1 MPIDTEQLDVDL
13 EAVRALPDWQDEGK
27 RRGLIRSLSANSY
40 AAQDPE
46 QHQAFTSKLWE
57 AADPRSTLQKA
68 GEFIGSA
75 TEEVVKSIPAVPAA
89 AALAITDATGQTDT
103 GSGFRLQRGVMDL
116 AEQGFQRAKQFA
128 VGEGA
133 VGATLNTI
141 MGAARLAGLPVP
153 ASAQAERDQTLTA
166 LKQDIDT
173 GAVPDSVARWLAG
186 ADVGDDPDVKQ
197 WQDGLSRGLG
207 EAALKAQGMG
217 TVQPE
222 ALDAWLKS
230 DRNPLRGGINDDNT
244 DFSTRDMLA
253 DYLATRDP
261 QSWNAFTNRVAETNG
276 QYQTRIG
283 RAVREGT
290 QLKQMGQNGLMGELL
305 GRGADMQG
313 SPIDLA
319 SAALPLLRGM
329 KLLKAVKEGA
339 SGLRG
344 IAAGMGEE
352 FAQEAGTEYLGDAR
366 ASDMQVLEAGGMG
379 AVGSGVLEGGFAT
392 AGRVLRNRPN
402 AELPPMQTGNP
413 QIDQVNAVL
422 RASGPRPNG
431 PISRTGI
438 ARAAAQRLS
447 ELERAMLGPVQVG
460 RDGQVEQN
468 ISRRLNTQEQE
479 EYDFLQ
485 AALDDPAGPQHEKL
499 AAAYGYDLKAVNQVQ
514 PSELPM
520 GNEGAS
526 DEDFDAFEQTRALA
540 SQRPPT
546 TPASPFASVNDRNV
560 PANAPASSGMA
571 QGVVG
576 STPAAGT
583 DVSFDPAEILRRR
596 RVQNEQYTV
605 YNSDGDVDRAASQAK
620 RNTAAAAA
628 GLSRGDWETQNS
640 AANTQAKK
648 DFFAALNKG
657 DEVSWTDSNGKSRTG
672 KVEVSLNGEKQVR
685 DTTEGSAAQ
694 DFLYGWQTGEF
705 DMNSSSLSV
714 KRKGSTPPTG
724 TIPSEFEYALTLAER
739 LASQGDTAASESV
752 IDLVRTKLA
761 ALTTKQPPPGWFLSG
776 KTPEQWDEQRAVN
789 EQLQQQIEQRLAKPP
804 ARTNRELGT
813 RNQEPVPSIDN
824 IGTKF
829 APPQVRTVPVIPDNP
844 LGYRDSL
851 DFLNEM
857 PIAISRS
864 GTGGELDWQETANIP
879 KYYRPF
885 IANEQGLPI
894 DVVAEAAYEANLIP
908 QPTADALM
916 KRVQEDIGARRTY
929 RVQGREQKA
938 ELLTREKQTVSFDK
952 SQTKLGNK
960 ATAVQVP
967 FDSLATGDQLTI
979 DGEQVTVRAV
989 ESDEDGYLTKVVLE
1003 DGKKFGVQ
1011 EFNPQ
1016 SREGVFVDAFDPKP
1030 RLAGEPEVFSPAQ
1043 TGDAV
1048 PSGLTE
1054 AEVKRWRKIEFLA
1067 GKYNLDLS
1075 AEDRPFDDWRE
1086 VWLNLRNARSWLE
1099 VAASYRRGE
1108 TKISPGAIERF
1119 AKQQSGYATNAISN
1133 AEKMAVTALAKSGQQ
1148 PKPKMGFRLL
1158 GKVTKTPWG
1167 SRYYHFDYKGQW
1179 WYVRVADH
1187 ANTANRA
1194 GIDDNT
1200 LGRYYTTSGMSLP
1213 QRLNIVLDEPASS
1226 DAVALA
1232 YAKSGVEAALEQFG
1246 LTKDDADNYYQPVL
1260 RGKDGS
1266 ITFDDPEYLQE
1277 QLAESRNEKAQ
1288 STPLTGQAGES
1299 RLDMLG
1305 RGPSKTEQ
1313 SKSPPS
1319 TAAVNPNLNPAAL
1332 ESPARGLGR
1341 GLGAILGQPPPGA
1354 ATSQRPT
1361 TTAPANAPAMSQA
1374 LFDRARA
1381 VTSQQALPPVELEEL
1396 FTRARNLLANDG
1408 SMELRP
1414 SDRTVIPQALAKLA
1428 AGENP
1433 QLIVNQWKE
1442 HRNQVLMGRTTAA
1455 TPFAEY
1461 AQATTDPGTP
1471 RARLL
1476 SAYAQ
1481 LDRTGQGYVRIPD
1494 LVRASGLPIAD
1505 VREVL
1510 IDLSDRNQAYLT
1522 PADEPRNI
1530 PAGDRSLLV
1539 VGPSGPSLYVT
1550 LPNPA
1555 ALASPAQLTAQ
1566 DAAYMAAVEAGD
1578 IDKAWSMVVAAA
1590 KKAGLSDLLFHGT
1603 DSEFTE
1609 FDAKKAGSRTR
1620 GPKANLAFWFTESE
1634 NHSLERGSISMPV
1647 FLKYENPLTI
1657 SELTD
1662 TFTAGNIV
1670 ERAKNSGHDAVI
1682 FEKLDD
1688 LDGSSDGVYSVAL
1701 IVNDKVATQI
1711 KSADPVTRDE
1721 QGNVIPLSQR
1731 FNSDSDSILYSPPT
1745 VSSRTVYKRNTTLNK
1760 AELARLGL
1768 PTDTGKSVQGQKP
1781 VKEAL
1786 SRIAKDKRLPVTVR
1800 RMAKELQNAD
1810 LSGLYFQVVAD
1821 GRKQYTGLYQPLR
1834 GGQGE
1839 LVVNLRHL
1847 GRGNVDPALN
1857 MAETLVHE
1865 VLHHATYRALR
1876 GPKNDVQRAA
1886 IGNLEQLRRRVKA
1899 VLGSQQMADFDY
1911 QTKNIDEFIAALF
1924 TQKPFQDALA
1934 AIPAEATPK
1943 SLVQQVRTMLDEA
1956 FRLLAE
1962 IVTGKKVPPGS
1973 VLDAAFQNAL
1983 RLVEDGMRVAGNYQA
1998 LPGGGM
2004 LSRTPSLHGVTP
2016 TPLQSVLAHHGT
2028 PHKVRK
2034 FSLSK
2039 IGTGEG
2045 AQAYGWGLYFAE
2057 SKAVAEGYQRKLSVA
2072 NEYARM
2078 ALQLK
2083 GSRAAAVDYM
2093 RSDSWDQANS
2103 DVKAAIGELLNDN
2116 TQGNLYTVEL
2126 LPDEGDFLDWDK
2138 PLSEQ
2143 SEKVQAALAAIIDSA
2158 AKSFPTLRGNKQAS
2172 GAGIYQAY
2180 ASHRG
2185 GNAQAASQKLAELGI
2200 PGIKYLDGG
2209 SRGAGDGTR
2218 NYVIFD
2224 ENLVRILEENGQPIS
2239 TPPLASPAQPT
2250 GQVPSQAVPLKPEF
2264 GGAFPGHLPY
2274 KAKEMREWADE
2285 IVREI
2290 GGYTQ
2295 VAAQVEG
2302 GRFSEA
2308 QVPFVLTKAILEA
2321 ASVVGGAK
2329 TQAQQISA
2337 QAQLNRLRALLNPQ
2351 NRVAGQALV
2360 AQRDALGPMRD
2371 RVPGLAV
2378 DEALEKAQVQTID
2391 AAIPVQPT
2399 VTGLADLT
2407 TQASTEATETVGAM
2421 LEAEGLGLEE
2431 ADSTPQEQAAGEA
2444 VQSDLEAEVLRLKQM
2459 QTAER
2464 NQFSRLTTK
2473 LQKILATL
2481 QAFAGN
2487 KGAVIAGV
2495 KARLAARR
2503 AARANTVAANK
2514 LQSLSSPAQG
2524 ITTPTLPDTA
2534 LDDGLEVLLTQGI
2547 QIDDWKAAMTKKLG
2561 PKYASQLTDLYE
2573 RAVDL
2578 YQAELTAAHAEVE
2591 KRVKEK
2597 KAKQKPTTRP
2607 QPQRKPLAQ
2616 SFPDLAK
2623 MLRKLGPAISGLN
2636 WRQIMTSTATAQRQ
2650 WELDTYAQIRQHP
2663 RLSALSPEQ
2672 AKQLTRELSKAW
2684 QRERRKVWK
2693 RELEK
2698 TLIAAGMAKPK
2709 HRAKIEASA
2718 PRLLSLI
2725 NLGALNAATFRD
2737 AVAKEFRLKS
2747 MTDAD
2752 VLKVK
2757 ALAEDLQNTP
2767 PGVPY
2772 RTKAQHFID
2781 GLQDLTKLTRLEI
2794 LQSYWTAM
2802 VLSGWRTQVDIGLGL
2817 LNGLEDVGLSGLG
2830 RTLRTAKPRVA
2841 GEALLGFL
2849 GNMPQAL
2856 GEAMHHVLTGNRS
2869 LMKNY
2874 DAQVLGALEDGQ
2886 KTIGSSARALRQR
2899 GGWRLVPGW
2908 GMEGV
2913 ARMMTALGHITT
2925 SSTYEGAKWLAI
2937 ANHPDLYLKA
2947 QQISAADR
2955 AVVKQQ
2961 ARQVLTGG
2969 VEPVT
2974 MADKLAERRYIMELL
2989 DEKFGNPE
2997 VLGEAQTFANETALE
3012 GDPTGLGML
3021 FMQAVN
3027 ALTVTAPAMAIKT
3040 AEEEKWHKAILWLL
3054 RAGAVWAKPLTG
3066 TKFAR
3071 TLSHA
3076 LNRNMTYVPGV
3087 GAVRFGMDA
3096 KWGTPKGD
3104 LVLAKQMVGLLFC
3117 AAFKMWWL
3125 GDDEEDKMQGKP
3137 QQRGIEGGWENLTAE
3152 QKTQNYA
3159 AGKKPWHLWEL
3170 DKNGK
3175 IRTVNYQNWGIASL
3189 MAALGQMQDR
3199 ERYQGVTDHTSLIM
3213 SGIWTGMF
3221 AWMDKAQLQGLQI
3234 LTGRDSPYSTSEP
3247 DLASLKKVNKFAATL
3262 VGGAFPRLGKD
3273 IDAMIDPSLRK
3284 TDEWWQV
3291 WARELPVARSL
3302 SSGKRHDIFGQDIK
3316 LDRGPLSRVYQE
3328 VTLPMEYKV
3337 LGALNERG
3345 VTLPDP
3351 SFHPRKVPMVNAP
3364 ARDMTT
3370 PERDRYQRITTEL
3383 YRAYIAD
3390 PTPQPR
3396 YLKQPDGRFEQATLT
3411 NAQYL
3416 LKLPPEDAQEAISK
3430 ATKTMRAQA
3439 VLQATK
3445 R

>member
-1 MPIDTEQLDVDL
+1 MATPVTE
-13 EAVRALPDWQDEGK
+13 APPTWDE
-27 RRGLIRSLSANSY
+27 L
-40 AAQDPE
+40 Q
-46 QHQAFTSKLWE
+46 
-57 AADPRSTLQKA
+57 ADPRFT
-68 GEFIGSA
+68 
-75 TEEVVKSIPAVPAA
+75 
-89 AALAITDATGQTDT
+89 AL
-103 GSGFRLQRGVMDL
+103 SGGDKLDILDRWNADVQQHLGDGYDQERADPFLNQ
-116 AEQGFQRAKQFA
+116 QRAKIASEGQSPISTA
-128 VGEGA
+128 ARSVVTGMNEVVTGA
-133 VGATLNTI
+133 VQGVGGLMQDATNAI
-141 MGAARLAGLPVP
+141 NQFSGVPGMGQAIIDPIPGARLARAAAPFAQSVAEESQRFYAPDSRLNPMSATIGSGLGQAVGMVP
-153 ASAQAERDQTLTA
+153 SLIAGPAGPLVLGGAAGYSQGRDTAMDLGVQNPLGRMALGAGFGATELLTERLGGIGSGP
-166 LKQDIDT
+166 LKQGAADMLNRVAGRSLQTIASEAIEEPIT
-173 GAVPDSVARWLAG
+173 GIAQDAMALGAGYLAG
-186 ADVGDDPDVKQ
+186 A
-197 WQDGLSRGLG
+197 
-207 EAALKAQGMG
+207 
-217 TVQPE
+217 PE
-222 ALDAWLKS
+222 AKLA
-230 DRNPLRGGINDDNT
+230 PL
-244 DFSTRDMLA
+244 SPMSPE
-253 DYLATRDP
+253 Y
-261 QSWNAFTNRVAETNG
+261 WNR
-276 QYQTRIG
+276 
-283 RAVREGT
+283 
-290 QLKQMGQNGLMGELL
+290 
-305 GRGADMQG
+305 
-313 SPIDLA
+313 
-319 SAALPLLRGM
+319 RGM
-329 KLLKAVKEGA
+329 EALG
-339 SGLRG
+339 G
-344 IAAGMGEE
+344 AAGGAF
-352 FAQEAGTEYLGDAR
+352 FAG
-366 ASDMQVLEAGGMG
+366 
-379 AVGSGVLEGGFAT
+379 VGKL
-392 AGRVLRNRPN
+392 AGRPG
-402 AELPPMQTGNP
+402 AEMAPMQTGNA

-422 RASGPRPNG
+422 RASGP
-431 PISRTGI
+431 S
-438 ARAAAQRLS
+438 A
-447 ELERAMLGPVQVG
+447 
-460 RDGQVEQN
+460 
-468 ISRRLNTQEQE
+468 
-479 EYDFLQ
+479 
-485 AALDDPAGPQHEKL
+485 
-499 AAAYGYDLKAVNQVQ
+499 
-514 PSELPM
+514 ELPM

-526 DEDFDAFEQTRALA
+526 DEDFNSFEQT
-540 SQRPPT
+540 
-546 TPASPFASVNDRNV
+546 FASVNERNI
-560 PANAPASSGMA
+560 PADATGLIVGEA
-571 QGVVG
+571 QDVAG

-583 DVSFDPAEILRRR
+583 NQTGLRPEA
-596 RVQNEQYTV
+596 QSLGNQIPP
-605 YNSDGDVDRAASQAK
+605 AASLQPQA
-620 RNTAAAAA
+620 
-628 GLSRGDWETQNS
+628 
-640 AANTQAKK
+640 
-648 DFFAALNKG
+648 
-657 DEVSWTDSNGKSRTG
+657 
-672 KVEVSLNGEKQVR
+672 
-685 DTTEGSAAQ
+685 
-694 DFLYGWQTGEF
+694 
-705 DMNSSSLSV
+705 
-714 KRKGSTPPTG
+714 
-724 TIPSEFEYALTLAER
+724 
-739 LASQGDTAASESV
+739 
-752 IDLVRTKLA
+752 
-761 ALTTKQPPPGWFLSG
+761 
-776 KTPEQWDEQRAVN
+776 AV
-789 EQLQQQIEQRLAKPP
+789 
-804 ARTNRELGT
+804 
-813 RNQEPVPSIDN
+813 PVPSIDN

-829 APPQVRTVPVIPDNP
+829 VPPQVRSVPVIPDSP

-857 PIAISRS
+857 PIAIGRS

-960 ATAVQVP
+960 PTAMQVP
-967 FDSLATGDQLTI
+967 FEALATGDQLTI

-989 ESDEDGYLTKVVLE
+989 ESDEGGYLTKVVLE

-1030 RLAGEPEVFSPAQ
+1030 RLSGDPEVFSPAQ
-1043 TGDAV
+1043 AGGAS
-1048 PSGLTE
+1048 PGGLTE
-1054 AEVKRWRKIEFLA
+1054 GDEVMDYHRSDKNGSSYLHIKDAKRRWF
-1067 GKYNLDLS
+1067 S
-1075 AEDRPFDDWRE
+1075 
-1086 VWLNLRNARSWLE
+1086 
-1099 VAASYRRGE
+1099 
-1108 TKISPGAIERF
+1108 
-1119 AKQQSGYATNAISN
+1119 
-1133 AEKMAVTALAKSGQQ
+1133 
-1148 PKPKMGFRLL
+1148 
-1158 GKVTKTPWG
+1158 
-1167 SRYYHFDYKGQW
+1167 
-1179 WYVRVADH
+1179 VRVADH
-1187 ANTANRA
+1187 SQRTSDPYNSLDLYKKSRNATHGITQEFPIEISILVDEPLSERKTKALA
-1194 GIDDNT
+1194 LAALSEIDDQT
-1200 LGRYYTTSGMSLP
+1200 RTSADEDGDDFNFDARVKHHEKWLDWANEQVARNPIAAGMVGVRDYLRDS
-1213 QRLNIVLDEPASS
+1213 PAKL
-1226 DAVALA
+1226 VAARALIQ
-1232 YAKSGVEAALEQFG
+1232 KS
-1246 LTKDDADNYYQPVL
+1246 
-1260 RGKDGS
+1260 
-1266 ITFDDPEYLQE
+1266 
-1277 QLAESRNEKAQ
+1277 Q
-1288 STPLTGQAGES
+1288 STPRRERA
-1299 RLDMLG
+1299 MLG
-1305 RGPSKTEQ
+1305 REPSKTG
-1313 SKSPPS
+1313 KGIAPPS
-1319 TAAVNPNLNPAAL
+1319 PAAVNDNLNPAAL

-1354 ATSQRPT
+1354 PASQRPAT
-1361 TTAPANAPAMSQA
+1361 TSPAQAQNPPAMSQA
-1374 LFDRARA
+1374 LFDQARA
-1381 VTSQQALPPVELEEL
+1381 VTSQQPDQPVELEEL

-1442 HRNQVLMGRTTAA
+1442 HRNQVLLGRTTAP

-1461 AQATTDPGTP
+1461 AQASTDPGTP

-1550 LPNPA
+1550 LPDPA
-1555 ALASPAQLTAQ
+1555 ALASPAQSTAQ
-1566 DAAYMAAVEAGD
+1566 DAAYMTAVEAGD
-1578 IDKAWSMVVAAA
+1578 MATAQRMVDEAA
-1590 KKAGLSDLLFHGT
+1590 KAAGAGKPMPIPNAELLTAPVFWRLQHPNWSLNPDFKSSNQNDSSQEEDGLSVWSSLPELLENQSGGLADYARGKVEIIAIHGKKVGTGIDGEPVIKPTAEAARFSHPNLNDYLRSDTLYSAREMAENVSDLESI
-1603 DSEFTE
+1603 DEFIDE
-1609 FDAKKAGSRTR
+1609 PWGWTR
-1620 GPKANLAFWFTESE
+1620 IE
-1634 NHSLERGSISMPV
+1634 
-1647 FLKYENPLTI
+1647 
-1657 SELTD
+1657 ELPMK
-1662 TFTAGNIV
+1662 F
-1670 ERAKNSGHDAVI
+1670 
-1682 FEKLDD
+1682 
-1688 LDGSSDGVYSVAL
+1688 
-1701 IVNDKVATQI
+1701 
-1711 KSADPVTRDE
+1711 DPVTRDDS
-1721 QGNVIPLSQR
+1721 GRIIPLSER
-1731 FNSDSDSILYSPPT
+1731 FNEDSDNILYSPPT
-1745 VSSRTVYKRNTTLNK
+1745 VSNRTVYKRNTALNK

-1786 SRIAKDKRLPVTVR
+1786 SRIAKDMRLPTTVR

-1810 LSGLYFQVVAD
+1810 LSGLFFQVVAD
-1821 GRKQYTGLYQPLR
+1821 GRKEYTGLYQPLR

-1876 GPKNDVQRAA
+1876 YPKNDVQRAA

-1899 VLGSQQMADFDY
+1899 VLGSQQMADFGY

-1943 SLVQQVRTMLDEA
+1943 TLVQQVRTMLDEA

-1983 RLVEDGMRVAGNYQA
+1983 RLVEDGVRVAGTEKVGAPLASMAGPNAQ
-1998 LPGGGM
+1998 
-2004 LSRTPSLHGVTP
+2004 LS
-2016 TPLQSVLAHHGT
+2016 
-2028 PHKVRK
+2028 
-2034 FSLSK
+2034 
-2039 IGTGEG
+2039 GE
-2045 AQAYGWGLYFAE
+2045 AQA
-2057 SKAVAEGYQRKLSVA
+2057 
-2072 NEYARM
+2072 
-2078 ALQLK
+2078 
-2083 GSRAAAVDYM
+2083 
-2093 RSDSWDQANS
+2093 
-2103 DVKAAIGELLNDN
+2103 
-2116 TQGNLYTVEL
+2116 
-2126 LPDEGDFLDWDK
+2126 
-2138 PLSEQ
+2138 
-2143 SEKVQAALAAIIDSA
+2143 
-2158 AKSFPTLRGNKQAS
+2158 
-2172 GAGIYQAY
+2172 
-2180 ASHRG
+2180 
-2185 GNAQAASQKLAELGI
+2185 
-2200 PGIKYLDGG
+2200 
-2209 SRGAGDGTR
+2209 
-2218 NYVIFD
+2218 
-2224 ENLVRILEENGQPIS
+2224 
-2239 TPPLASPAQPT
+2239 LASPAQPN

-2264 GGAFPGHLPY
+2264 GGAFPGHTPY
-2274 KAKEMREWADE
+2274 QAKERQAW
-2285 IVREI
+2285 
-2290 GGYTQ
+2290 
-2295 VAAQVEG
+2295 AAQEIATLSAEQLAQRVEAG
-2302 GRFSEA
+2302 QYGP
-2308 QVPFVLTKAILEA
+2308 VDKPFVLAAGMQRAERQVRTATTKA
-2321 ASVVGGAK
+2321 VQTV
-2329 TQAQQISA
+2329 AQTEV
-2337 QAQLNRLRALLNPQ
+2337 NRLRKLLNPQ
-2351 NRVAGQALV
+2351 NSLAGQTLV
-2360 AQRDALGPMRD
+2360 AQRDALGEMRD

-2378 DEALEKAQVQTID
+2378 DEAVEKAQVQTID

-2407 TQASTEATETVGAM
+2407 TQASTEATETVGGM
-2421 LEAEGLGLEE
+2421 LEAEALGLEE

-2524 ITTPTLPDTA
+2524 ITAPTLPDTA

-2573 RAVDL
+2573 QAVDL

-2672 AKQLTRELSKAW
+2672 AKQLTRELSNAW

-2693 RELEK
+2693 RELDK

-2737 AVAKEFRLKS
+2737 AVAKEFGLKS

-2752 VLKVK
+2752 VLRVK

-2767 PGVPY
+2767 KGVPY
-2772 RTKAQHFID
+2772 RQNAQAFID
-2781 GLQDLTKLTRLEI
+2781 GLQDLTKLTRMEI

-2955 AVVKQQ
+2955 AAVKQQ

-2974 MADKLAERRYIMELL
+2974 MADKLAERRYTMELL

-3027 ALTVTAPAMAIKT
+3027 ALTVTAPAMAIKA
-3040 AEEEKWHKAILWLL
+3040 AEEAKWHKAILWLL

-3087 GAVRFGMDA
+3087 GAIRFGMDA

-3125 GDDEEDKMQGKP
+3125 GDDEEDRKQGKP

-3152 QKTQNYA
+3152 QKSQNYA

-3175 IRTVNYQNWGIASL
+3175 IRTVNYQNWGISSL

-3221 AWMDKAQLQGLQI
+3221 AWMDKAQLQSLQI

-3247 DLASLKKVNKFAATL
+3247 ELASLKKVNKFAATL

-3370 PERDRYQRITTEL
+3370 PERDRYQRITAEL

-3396 YLKQPDGRFEQATLT
+3396 YLKQPDGRYEQATLT